1 MITQGKIDEIVK
13 AAGEDVDN
21 LKQYEKSSP
30 AEHGVS
36 QEMKTGKA
44 PKQRKLG
51 KVYIGTKV
59 VRAEPMSNEEWL
71 RSQNKWQDAQ
81 ETAGDGYKVQYED
94 GYLSWSPKEVFER
107 CYRELTPQ
115 EKSMTFDF

>member
-13 AAGEDVDN
+13 AAGEDVAN

-30 AEHGVS
+30 AEHGDKGDS
-36 QEMKTGKA
+36 TK
-44 PKQRKLG
+44 RKMG

-59 VRAEPMSNEEWL
+59 IRAEPMSNEDWL
-71 RSQNKWQDAQ
+71 RSQNRFNEGD
-81 ETAGDGYKVQYED
+81 ETLGEGYKVQYED